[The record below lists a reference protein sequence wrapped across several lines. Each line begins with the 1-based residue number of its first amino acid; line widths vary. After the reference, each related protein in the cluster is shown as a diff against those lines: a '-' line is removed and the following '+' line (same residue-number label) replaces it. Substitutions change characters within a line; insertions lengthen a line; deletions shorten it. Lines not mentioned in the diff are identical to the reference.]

1 MKLRLDQLDGQ
12 LGKSLAGIYLVT
24 GDEPLLVME
33 ACDRIR
39 AKARTVGFDERQLF
53 HAEAGFDW
61 NQLRDE
67 AEAMS
72 LFASQRLL
80 EVRIPNGKPS
90 DKGETLKS
98 LAKSNNPDNLVLV
111 MCPRLDSKTQNT
123 AWFKAIEK
131 DGVVVQ
137 IWPIERNQYPGWLKN
152 RLQQAGLQADPAAV
166 AMLAH
171 HTEGNL
177 LAAVQEIE
185 KLRISGVQ
193 VVTEEMLSGI
203 LGDNSRFDAFGYADA
218 CMVGNIKDA
227 SRMLSHLKSEGV
239 DALSILGALVHKLRQ
254 LLALHGKT
262 GQQLSEAFKQSRIWP
277 RQQNGYKSAISRL
290 TRQQLHEA
298 MMMAEKVDA
307 AAKGMGGDPW
317 LLLGELTVLITGTQL
332 YRSSHSGHSFGS
344 Y

>member
-1 MKLRLDQLDGQ
+1 
-12 LGKSLAGIYLVT
+12 LV
-24 GDEPLLVME
+24 
-33 ACDRIR
+33 I
-39 AKARTVGFDERQLF
+39 
-53 HAEAGFDW
+53 
-61 NQLRDE
+61 
-67 AEAMS
+67 
-72 LFASQRLL
+72 
-80 EVRIPNGKPS
+80 
-90 DKGETLKS
+90 
-98 LAKSNNPDNLVLV
+98 
-111 MCPRLDSKTQNT
+111 CPRLDSKSQNT

-166 AMLAH
+166 SMLAH

-193 VVTEEMLSGI
+193 VVSEEMLVEI

-218 CMVGNIKDA
+218 CLVGNIRDA

-239 DALSILGALVHKLRQ
+239 DSLSVLGALTHKLRQ
-254 LLALHGKT
+254 LLLLHGKS
-262 GQQLSEAFKQSRIWP
+262 GAQLSEAFKQSRIWP

-290 TRQQLHEA
+290 SLKQLHEA
-298 MMMAEKVDA
+298 IKLAERVDS

-317 LLLGELTVLITGTQL
+317 LLLSELTILVTNTRLNQ
-332 YRSSHSGHSFGS
+332 SSSL
-344 Y
+344 